1 VKASFTNQVS
11 KQGGSIM
18 NFGIANRAFCLL
30 GVMVIVITFLLPKI
44 GWTGTFKDNF
54 SDGDAKGWKIEENGA
69 GKWEIKNGGYQGSIA
84 TGVESIALVGEDDW
98 DVDSIEVMVS
108 DVQGSWLAIVFRYQ
122 NLNNFDSWWL
132 NIPNKT
138 LEAWP
143 KIGDYEGAAKATGA
157 VPFDP
162 QKEFT
167 IKIIID
173 KNDFNVFFDGEKISN
188 YTNDKFK
195 IGRVGLL
202 VYEGSATFDDVV
214 MDGKNISG
222 LMVINPH
229 KKQTLLWGAIKS
241 Q

>member
-1 VKASFTNQVS
+1 MNRCIVKRVS
-11 KQGGSIM
+11 YFHSAI
-18 NFGIANRAFCLL
+18 
-30 GVMVIVITFLLPKI
+30 VILITFLLSTI
-44 GWTGTFKDNF
+44 SWAGTFKDNF
-54 SDGDAKGWKIEENGA
+54 NDGDAKGWKIEENGA
-69 GKWEIKNGGYQGSIA
+69 GKWEIKNGGYHGSIA
-84 TGVESIALVGEDDW
+84 AGVESIALTGEVDW
-98 DVDSIEVMVS
+98 EVDSIEVKVR
-108 DVQGSWLAIVFRYQ
+108 DVQGSWFAIVFRYQ
-122 NLNNFDSWWL
+122 DLNNFDSWWL
-132 NIPNKT
+132 NVPSKT

-143 KIGDYEGAAKATGA
+143 KIGDYEGAAKTTGA

-162 QKEFT
+162 QKELT

-173 KNDFNVFFDGEKISN
+173 KNDFNVFFDGKKIGN

-195 IGRVGLL
+195 TGRVGLL

-214 MDGKNISG
+214 IDGKNISG